1 MSDSVP
7 FNFLPAVEPTEDAWA
22 TGTGRPRGLCFAFS
36 GTDMLVVTAEAN
48 VPEIPSWDELR
59 EWDITAV
66 RYQYLGT
73 LDGEPCWSVE
83 LQSNVCLPEMGSLTG
98 LRALYDRLPEPLYAI
113 AGRAAQVVAWERDH
127 QFCGRCGNPT
137 DRMPAERG
145 RRCGGCNL
153 TAYPRLSPAIIVL
166 IERGDQILLARGH
179 AFLPGRFGIIAG
191 FVEPGE
197 SLEEAVRR
205 EVQEEVGIEL
215 GRVEYFGSQPWPFP
229 HGIMIGFRA
238 KYQQG
243 DISLEDG
250 ELAEAGWYGLDD
262 LPDIPSKLSI
272 ARRLIDDWAERR
284 GAVIDQP

>member
-1 MSDSVP
+1 MADSAP
-7 FNFLPAVEPTEDAWA
+7 FNFLPAVEPTDDAWA
-22 TGTGRPRGLCFAFS
+22 AGTGVPRGRCYAFS
-36 GTDMLVVTAEAN
+36 GTDMLVMMVEAN
-48 VPEIPSWDELR
+48 TPGIPSWDDLR
-59 EWDITAV
+59 EWDIAAV

-73 LDGEPCWSVE
+73 LDGEPCWSAE
-83 LQSNVCLPEMGSLTG
+83 LPPDACLPDMASLTG
-98 LRALYDRLPEPLYAI
+98 LRALYDCLPEPLYAI
-113 AGRAAQVVAWERDH
+113 AGRAAQLVAWERDH
-127 QFCGRCGNPT
+127 QYCGRCGQT
-137 DRMPAERG
+137 TERVAGERG
-145 RRCGGCNL
+145 RRCGGCDL
-153 TAYPRLSPAIIVL
+153 IAYPRLSPAIIVL

-197 SLEEAVRR
+197 SLEDAVRR
-205 EVQEEVGIEL
+205 EVREEVGIEL
-215 GRVEYFGSQPWPFP
+215 GRIEYFGSQPWPFP

-238 KYQQG
+238 GYQRG

-262 LPDIPSKLSI
+262 LPNIPSKLSI